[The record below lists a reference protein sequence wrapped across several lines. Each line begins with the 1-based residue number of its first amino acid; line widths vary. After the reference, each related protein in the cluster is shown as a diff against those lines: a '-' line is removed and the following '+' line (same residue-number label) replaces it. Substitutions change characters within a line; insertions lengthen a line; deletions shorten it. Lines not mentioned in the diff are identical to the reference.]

1 MLCFVFAAL
10 IVALDQ
16 FFKHWVMRTLDIGQT
31 GQVLIPGVLGLTR
44 WENDGAMLNILS
56 GQQWLLAGIAFLAAI
71 VLVMILLR
79 YNEGFWGTLGLAAV
93 LGGTVGNLTDR
104 IFNDGKVVDMFMT
117 LFIKFPIFNIADI
130 FITLG
135 FLTFLIHFISI
146 SFKAEGREKAVHEE
160 ADSEYYDEYN
170 EQEHNEF
177 SENEHE
183 FDEFDEI
190 SSVVEAQANR
200 DVYHD
205 DQYSTLPRFGNLPQ
219 FKEQDQLSEQP
230 QNTEQAPNTEQSQYS
245 EQTNYTEPLQYSEQP
260 RYAEQPLYTDQ
271 HQYID
276 QPQYTDQHQ
285 YTEQAPYDDSTLY
298 DVDDQNYLDSDIEDS
313 YEQIDDTEY
322 NASFSLDALELE
334 LGSLDDYDVDAL
346 LREYGYDDDSQ
357 L

>member
-31 GQVLIPGVLGLTR
+31 GQVIIPGVLGLTR

-56 GQQWLLAGIAFLAAI
+56 GQQWLLAGIAFIAAI

-93 LGGTVGNLTDR
+93 LGGTVGNLVDR

-130 FITLG
+130 FITMG
-135 FLTFLIHFISI
+135 FLTFLIHFITI
-146 SFKAEGREKAVHEE
+146 SFKAEGREKVTQNE
-160 ADSEYYDEYN
+160 ADEEYYDEDEEQVYDEFNEN
-170 EQEHNEF
+170 EQ
-177 SENEHE
+177 E

-190 SSVVEAQANR
+190 SSVVEAQASR
-200 DVYHD
+200 DVFHD
-205 DQYSTLPRFGNLPQ
+205 DLYSTVPRFSNLPQ
-219 FKEQDQLSEQP
+219 FAEEQP
-230 QNTEQAPNTEQSQYS
+230 QDAEYS
-245 EQTNYTEPLQYSEQP
+245 EQTQYVEPPQYAEPPQFAQQPQYTEPPQAAQ
-260 RYAEQPLYTDQ
+260 QPLYTE
-271 HQYID
+271 
-276 QPQYTDQHQ
+276 P
-285 YTEQAPYDDSTLY
+285 APYEGEDLY
-298 DVDDQNYLDSDIEDS
+298 YPDTEAAGN
-313 YEQIDDTEY
+313 YEQYEYEEYDT
-322 NASFSLDALELE
+322 SFSLEALELE
-334 LGSLDDYDVDAL
+334 LGSLEDYDVDAL